1 MKLIR
6 SALWSS
12 NALLSRRFQSP
23 HLIRAFSANPF
34 SVSDDWDNLNSS
46 GPINDSEQGNA
57 GDGIFEER
65 SSGDGIFGQKSSG
78 NGGFEQPSSGDGR
91 LSGLNSFYEK
101 LGKAEKAR
109 GMGSLFNMGNRSGGL
124 NGLDENYNSLFDG
137 MEYKLKKAASYF
149 DFDPVE
155 VTRDDYTFRP
165 DFNFNSGMTYDTKDL
180 DLRKPGARRP
190 VKRFEF
196 ETTTKEVLEKA
207 DFRNV
212 KFLANFITEAGII
225 IKRSQTGISAKAQR
239 RIAREIKTAR
249 AFGLMPF
256 IAMGTKRFE
265 YGKTMEHEDADFE
278 FEVSNSY
285 DTNFV
290 DEDRGDPMDT

>member
-6 SALWSS
+6 SALWLS

-65 SSGDGIFGQKSSG
+65 SSGDGK
-78 NGGFEQPSSGDGR
+78 

-109 GMGSLFNMGNRSGGL
+109 GMRSSFNMRNRPGGL

-180 DLRKPGARRP
+180 ELRKPGARRP
-190 VKRFEF
+190 GKRFEL
-196 ETTTKEVLEKA
+196 ETTTKVLEKA

-212 KFLANFITEAGII
+212 RFLANFITEAGII
-225 IKRSQTGISAKAQR
+225 IKRSQTGTSAKAQR

-290 DEDRGDPMDT
+290 DEDRGDPMVT